1 MVLFAKITPSNIEAS
16 CFAFL
21 TGTLNFS
28 NGVLSPM
35 IGTKIN
41 EWFVGV
47 TSEDLSKYKT
57 LVLISF
63 ITSFIPFAYL
73 WMVPLKEDI
82 KKLQD
87 DREKLKTKES

>member
-35 IGTKIN
+35 IGTKVN

-47 TSEDLSKYKT
+47 TSEDLSKYKI

-63 ITSFIPFAYL
+63 IANFIPFAYL
-73 WMVPLKEDI
+73 
-82 KKLQD
+82 
-87 DREKLKTKES
+87 